1 MQAQIT
7 SVIDQYNAL
16 KAQYRDYILLFR
28 LGDFYE
34 AFNDDAKTV
43 SRVLGLTL
51 TRRFR
56 DEKEMPMAG
65 VPYHSANTYIARL
78 LHAGL
83 SVAIAEQMEDPEEAY
98 KQGRKIVERRV
109 VRVIT
114 PGTRIEEGMPDASYV
129 YLAAIA
135 RCGTKYGLAWA
146 ELASG
151 RFFATTLD
159 NQTALADELAKISPA
174 EIVLPNAL
182 AEDDGIKSVTSTLG
196 IKCTPR
202 NDWEFTTDRGRKTL
216 CEIFKVASLEAY
228 SIEPFPE
235 ALAAAG
241 GLASYLKETQ
251 FGNIRHIGGIRVVDR
266 SRVMFLDSATVSA
279 LEVVPGTDGKTDTLF
294 DVLNRCRTPMGSRLL
309 REWLVHPLTD
319 ASEIVMRHD
328 AVHTLFKD
336 SNARKSLSAA
346 LGEVGDLER
355 LAGRIGTLRAT
366 PQDLLSLSAW
376 LKHASRVRQIIA
388 NLPSILFS
396 TIAKQIYENA
406 EIIALIDS
414 AISTGDR
421 TIKPGYN
428 AEVDNLYSIKTNSD
442 SALKQIEDRERRR
455 TGIPNLKIGF
465 NSVFGYYIEVSN
477 SHKNK
482 VPKEYVRKQTLAN
495 GERFITTEL
504 KDLETTILNA
514 EKTLAKLEQ
523 EIFWEVRAK
532 VCDRIHSV
540 IQTAQALAVVDCI
553 NSFAEVAV
561 QRNYVMPEITAD
573 SELILTACRHPVVE
587 ANPQV
592 RFIPNDCEMTDKRR
606 IHLITGPNMAGKSTY
621 IRQVGLCVLMAQAGS
636 FVPAAR
642 AKIGVVDR
650 IFARVGA
657 SDRLSRGQSTFMIE
671 MIETAHIMQNAT
683 SRSLIILD
691 EIGRG
696 TSTYDGISI
705 SWAVVEY
712 LHDHIGA
719 RTLFAT
725 HYHELIALEDLL
737 PDVKNM
743 HTEVRET
750 KGNIVFLYKVL
761 EGPSDRSYGI
771 HVAALAGLP
780 KEIVGRSKQ
789 LLREFE
795 RTLARVDAS
804 GSDAPLAV
812 QQSLFELAPKTDE
825 RSNQILH
832 ELETLDMNNLSPL
845 QALQKLAELQ
855 ERLKKR

>member
-1 MQAQIT
+1 MQAEVT
-7 SVIDQYNAL
+7 PLVDQYNSL
-16 KAQYRDYILLFR
+16 KAQYKDYILLFR

-65 VPYHSANTYIARL
+65 VPHHSASTYITRL
-78 LHAGL
+78 LNAGL
-83 SVAIAEQMEDPEEAY
+83 SVAVAEQMEDPEEAR
-98 KQGRKIVERRV
+98 KQGKKIVERKV

-114 PGTRIEEGMPDASYV
+114 PGTRIEEGMPDAAYV
-129 YLAAIA
+129 YVAAVA
-135 RCGTKYGLAWA
+135 RIDEKYGIAWA

-151 RFFATTLD
+151 RFFAATVD
-159 NQTALADELAKISPA
+159 NQTALADELVKISPA
-174 EIVLPNAL
+174 ELILSNAL
-182 AEDDGIKSVTSTLG
+182 AEDEGIKFVTSTLG

-202 NDWEFTTDRGRKTL
+202 NDWEFTTHRGRKIL
-216 CEIFKVASLEAY
+216 CELFKVASLEAY
-228 SIEPFPE
+228 SIEPLPE

-251 FGNIRHIGGIRVVDR
+251 FGNLHHIGGIRVIDR
-266 SRVMFLDSATVSA
+266 SRVMCLDSATVSA
-279 LEVVPGTDGKTDTLF
+279 LEVVSGTGDSLF
-294 DVLNRCRTPMGSRLL
+294 DVLNRCRTPMGARLL
-309 REWLVHPLTD
+309 KDWLLHPLTD
-319 ASEIVMRHD
+319 AAEIALRQD
-328 AVHTLFKD
+328 AVHALVQYST
-336 SNARKSLSAA
+336 ARKNLASALA
-346 LGEVGDLER
+346 EVGDLER

-376 LKHASRVRQIIA
+376 LKHAARIQQA
-388 NLPSILFS
+388 LAAEQAILFS
-396 TIAKQIYENA
+396 TIAKQIDDNSEVVK
-406 EIIALIDS
+406 LLDC
-414 AISTGDR
+414 AISTDPER
-421 TIKPGYN
+421 TIKIGYN
-428 AEVDNLYSIKTNSD
+428 AEIDLLYSIKTNSD
-442 SALKQIEDRERRR
+442 STLRQIEDRERKR
-455 TGIPNLKIGF
+455 TGIGNLKIGF

-482 VPKEYVRKQTLAN
+482 VPKDFVRKQTLTN

-504 KDLETTILNA
+504 KDLETQILNA
-514 EKTLAKLEQ
+514 EKSVAKMEQ
-523 EIFWEVRAK
+523 EVFSEVRAK
-532 VCDRIHSV
+532 VCDKIQSI
-540 IQTAQALAVVDCI
+540 IQTAQALAVADCI
-553 NSFAEVAV
+553 DSFAEIAV
-561 QRNYVMPEITAD
+561 QRNYVRPEIAGD
-573 SELILTACRHPVVE
+573 SELMLIASRHPVVE
-587 ANPQV
+587 ANPQM
-592 RFIPNDCEMTDKRR
+592 RFIPNDCQMADKRR

-621 IRQVGLCVLMAQAGS
+621 IRQVGICVLLAQAGS
-636 FVPAAR
+636 FVPAER

-657 SDRLSRGQSTFMIE
+657 SDRLSKGQSTFMVE

-683 SRSLIILD
+683 ARSLIILD

-737 PDVKNM
+737 PDVTNL
-743 HTEVRET
+743 HAEVRET
-750 KGNIVFLYKVL
+750 KGSVVFLYKIL

-780 KEIVGRSKQ
+780 KEIVTRSKK

-795 RTLARVDAS
+795 RTLAKVDAS
-804 GSDAPLAV
+804 GSDVSLAV
-812 QQSLFELAPKTDE
+812 QESLFELAPKADE
-825 RSNQILH
+825 HSNQILH
-832 ELETLDMNNLSPL
+832 EIETLDLNHLSPL

-855 ERLKKR
+855 ERLKKK